1 MAEHRYE
8 DILRALRGEGRIA
21 VSPIAT
27 MLSVSEETIRRDLAE
42 LERRGLLRR
51 VHGGA
56 VQPRLDQE
64 QPLIERGKHNMRGKS
79 RVAEIAATLISDGM
93 SIFIDTGTTTLAF
106 ARRLIGKNITVT
118 TNSLDIALL
127 LSPSLPKLNLTP
139 GTVRT
144 KDNALVGYETISYAG
159 RYFYDM
165 AFMGIGAC
173 DIALG
178 WMDYEEHES
187 TLRQALL
194 NRARRGIML
203 ADVGK
208 FDRQAYL
215 KTFSLE
221 ERLTVVTDRA
231 PPARFV
237 QEFARHEV
245 EVLHA

>member
-8 DILRALRGEGRIA
+8 EILRDLRRDGRVA
-21 VSPIAT
+21 VAT
-27 MLSVSEETIRRDLAE
+27 LAAGLSVSEETVRRDLAE

-64 QPLIERGKHNMRGKS
+64 QPLIERGKHNTRNKA
-79 RVAEIAATLISDGM
+79 RVGELAETLLTDGM
-93 SIFIDTGTTTLAF
+93 SIFLDTGTTTLAF

-127 LSPSLPKLNLTP
+127 LGQSLPRVNLTP
-139 GTVRT
+139 GTLRT
-144 KDNALVGYETISYAG
+144 KDNALVGYETISYVG

-165 AFMGIGAC
+165 AFMGIGGC

-187 TLRQALL
+187 TLRQAMRG
-194 NRARRGIML
+194 RARRRVML
-203 ADVGK
+203 ADFGK

-215 KTFSLE
+215 KTFGLE
-221 ERLTVVTDRA
+221 EPLTVVCDRA
-231 PPARFV
+231 PPSHFL
-237 QEFARHEV
+237 QEFARHDV
-245 EVLHA
+245 DLLHP

>member
-1 MAEHRYE
+1 MYKR
-8 DILRALRGEGRIA
+8 
-21 VSPIAT
+21 
-27 MLSVSEETIRRDLAE
+27 
-42 LERRGLLRR
+42 
-51 VHGGA
+51 
-56 VQPRLDQE
+56 Q
-64 QPLIERGKHNMRGKS
+64 
-79 RVAEIAATLISDGM
+79 
-93 SIFIDTGTTTLAF
+93 
-106 ARRLIGKNITVT
+106 
-118 TNSLDIALL
+118 
-127 LSPSLPKLNLTP
+127 P